1 MAAWPRGSA
10 EGQRPGAGAACAR
23 PRPDRPRSAARSRDR
38 RPRRTLLPGAVG
50 RRLRGED
57 RGSALPRF
65 AAPAPGCRRASTGR
79 LWPGGTVIGPA
90 GGRTGETRAAGA
102 SSLHQEDDDLPAQKA
117 SDRESTRGSTGVSE
131 DAELVR
137 RASAG
142 DRGAFEALV
151 LRYETPLRKLV
162 YGYVLNWE
170 VAEDVAQD
178 AFLLA
183 FRKLDNLGESAAFKS
198 WLYRIA
204 INRAHDELRRS
215 ARWGRRL
222 DRNVGEEALAELPAA
237 GAESAVES
245 RLLRRALVREL
256 ARLPKSQR
264 TAVVLKDVVGMKY
277 VEIAE
282 CLGCPIGTAQIRVHR
297 GRQKLRRRLGEPGSK
312 AGGGT
317 G

>member
-1 MAAWPRGSA
+1 MT
-10 EGQRPGAGAACAR
+10 GA
-23 PRPDRPRSAARSRDR
+23 PDDR
-38 RPRRTLLPGAVG
+38 T
-50 RRLRGED
+50 
-57 RGSALPRF
+57 S
-65 AAPAPGCRRASTGR
+65 
-79 LWPGGTVIGPA
+79 
-90 GGRTGETRAAGA
+90 ETRSGGG
-102 SSLHQEDDDLPAQKA
+102 SSLHREDDDLPAQKPPE
-117 SDRESTRGSTGVSE
+117 RESTRGSSGVSE
-131 DAELVR
+131 DSDLVR

-142 DRGAFEALV
+142 DGSAFEALV

-183 FRKLDNLGESAAFKS
+183 FRKLGDLGESAAFKS

-222 DRNVGEEALAELPAA
+222 DRNVGEEALAELPAD

-282 CLGCPIGTAQIRVHR
+282 CLDCPIGTAQIRVHR
-297 GRQKLRRRLGEPGSK
+297 GRQKLRRRLGEANSRT
-312 AGGGT
+312 GGGT
-317 G
+317 E

>member
-1 MAAWPRGSA
+1 MTGS
-10 EGQRPGAGAACAR
+10 
-23 PRPDRPRSAARSRDR
+23 S
-38 RPRRTLLPGAVG
+38 
-50 RRLRGED
+50 
-57 RGSALPRF
+57 
-65 AAPAPGCRRASTGR
+65 
-79 LWPGGTVIGPA
+79 
-90 GGRTGETRAAGA
+90 GGRAGETRAAGG
-102 SSLHQEDDDLPAQKA
+102 SSLHREDDDLSAQKA
-117 SDRESTRGSTGVSE
+117 SDRERTRGSIGVPE
-131 DAELVR
+131 DVELVR

-142 DRGAFEALV
+142 DGAAFEALV

-183 FRKLDNLGESAAFKS
+183 YRKLGDLGESAAFKS

-222 DRNVGEEALAELPAA
+222 DRNVGEEELAELPAA

-264 TAVVLKDVVGMKY
+264 SAVVLKDVVGMKY

-282 CLGCPIGTAQIRVHR
+282 FLGCPIGTAQIRVHR
-297 GRQKLRRRLGEPGSK
+297 GRQKLRRRLGEPGSR

-317 G
+317 

>member
-1 MAAWPRGSA
+1 MT
-10 EGQRPGAGAACAR
+10 GA
-23 PRPDRPRSAARSRDR
+23 S
-38 RPRRTLLPGAVG
+38 
-50 RRLRGED
+50 
-57 RGSALPRF
+57 
-65 AAPAPGCRRASTGR
+65 
-79 LWPGGTVIGPA
+79 
-90 GGRTGETRAAGA
+90 GGRTSETRAAGG
-102 SSLHQEDDDLPAQKA
+102 SSLHREDDGLPPQKP
-117 SDRESTRGSTGVSE
+117 SDRESTRESTGLSE

-142 DRGAFEALV
+142 DGSAFEALV

-162 YGYVLNWE
+162 YGYVLNWQ

-183 FRKLDNLGESAAFKS
+183 YRKLGDLGESAAFKS

-215 ARWGRRL
+215 ARWARRL

-237 GAESAVES
+237 GAQSAVES

-256 ARLPKSQR
+256 SRLPKSQR

-282 CLGCPIGTAQIRVHR
+282 LLGCPIGTAQIRVHR
-297 GRQKLRRRLGEPGSK
+297 GRQKLRRRLGEPG
-312 AGGGT
+312 ARARGE
-317 G
+317 

>member
-1 MAAWPRGSA
+1 MTGASG
-10 EGQRPGAGAACAR
+10 GRPSETR
-23 PRPDRPRSAARSRDR
+23 
-38 RPRRTLLPGAVG
+38 V
-50 RRLRGED
+50 
-57 RGSALPRF
+57 
-65 AAPAPGCRRASTGR
+65 
-79 LWPGGTVIGPA
+79 A
-90 GGRTGETRAAGA
+90 GG
-102 SSLHQEDDDLPAQKA
+102 SSLHREDDGLPAQKP
-117 SDRESTRGSTGVSE
+117 SDREAIRESTGLSE

-142 DRGAFEALV
+142 DGSAFEALV

-162 YGYVLNWE
+162 YGYVLNWQ

-183 FRKLDNLGESAAFKS
+183 YRKLGDLGESAAFKS

-256 ARLPKSQR
+256 ARLPKNQR
-264 TAVVLKDVVGMKY
+264 TAVVLKDVAGMKY

-282 CLGCPIGTAQIRVHR
+282 LLGCPIGTAQIRVHR
-297 GRQKLRRRLGEPGSK
+297 GRQKLRRRLDEPGK
-312 AGGGT
+312 AGGRRGGT
-317 G
+317 R